1 MAVFAPRGAAYT
13 FGMTLT
19 SPSSSSRLSVIAADA
34 DLDSVRGAVDAAAAG
49 GGAASISADTIR
61 MPGPAEDRVVRPALA
76 VLYRLAV
83 GPNADHYV
91 ARFFAFERGRRG
103 WPGWSWPAFWLGPTW
118 AGYRGLWFAAFFF
131 AMLPLLAAVVF
142 IAIGPALDHATWLW
156 EAGALIT
163 VWALPSCLA
172 AACANYLFYRRVR
185 NQSQSAERETAGPVE
200 AAARLNDHRSTT
212 WIGATAGAA
221 GIALVYLAVVVD
233 LVDAH
238 RDHVVRRHVLD
249 TLAAVRTLEQQV
261 VANWTTAR
269 LVPRQTEAVAAGG
282 EGNGDIEDIHVDPAT
297 GRVRVAFGPTVPE
310 LAGKA
315 ILLAPTR
322 DEQQQ
327 VRWLCV
333 AVGIERA
340 YLPPECR
347 SS

>member
-1 MAVFAPRGAAYT
+1 MS
-13 FGMTLT
+13 LT
-19 SPSSSSRLSVIAADA
+19 SPSSPSRPSFVLADS
-34 DLDSVRGAVDAAAAG
+34 DLDSVRADDDSAGAG
-49 GGAASISADTIR
+49 GGAASISADTVR

-91 ARFFAFERGRRG
+91 SRFFAFERDRRG
-103 WPGWSWPAFWLGPTW
+103 WPGWSWPAFLVGPAW
-118 AGYRGLWFAAFFF
+118 AGYRGLWFAAFGF
-131 AMLPLLAAVVF
+131 AMLPLLAAVAF
-142 IAIGPALDHATWLW
+142 IAFGPALDRATWLW

-163 VWALPSCLA
+163 VWAVPSCIA
-172 AACANYLFYRRVR
+172 AAGANYLFYRRIR
-185 NQSQSAERETAGPVE
+185 SQSLSAERETAGPVQ
-200 AAARLNDHRSTT
+200 AAARLNDHRSTS
-212 WIGATAGAA
+212 WLGATAGAA

-238 RDHVVRRHVLD
+238 RDHVVRRLVLD

-282 EGNGDIEDIHVDPAT
+282 EGEADIEDIHVDPAT

-310 LAGKA
+310 LAGKT

-340 YLPPECR
+340 HLPPECR
-347 SS
+347 RS